1 MKTKISINRL
11 APAFASVLLAV
22 VLTGCYKEAQQKE
35 QTTNSEFNLELL
47 FEKDGCKIYRF
58 SDGGHAVYWTDCR
71 GKVESV
77 YTQSSGKSSHEVR
90 VQNETVVK

>member
-1 MKTKISINRL
+1 MKTKNLFNRL
-11 APAFASVLLAV
+11 NATFASVLLAV
-22 VLTGCYKEAQQKE
+22 VLTGCYKEAQKKE

-58 SDGGHAVYWTDCR
+58 LDGGRAVYWTDCR

-77 YTQSSGKSSHEVR
+77 YTQLSGKSSQEIR